1 MKCCLSFSA
10 PLILQ
15 LLIIARSQATFMK
28 IESDKVFFFR
38 SLHSKSDLEIFINSD
53 TQAARANV
61 YQEWAEP
68 HRMVLGGEN
77 SLSQ

>member
-1 MKCCLSFSA
+1 
-10 PLILQ
+10 
-15 LLIIARSQATFMK
+15 MK

-61 YQEWAEP
+61 YREWAEP